1 MDKPTMDKMQNAG
14 DMQSVEDVCAGLSG
28 ADFYSC
34 EEAVKRLNE
43 YLDHQLTEAEAIV
56 VMRHLEICRPCLRR
70 FTFEQTLVVSLRQKA
85 NASSMPPTLRHKLHL
100 LLLTKEQ
107 L

>member
-1 MDKPTMDKMQNAG
+1 MGKLTMDNTQNAG
-14 DMQSVEDVCAGLSG
+14 KMQSAEDVCAGLSG

-34 EEAVKRLNE
+34 EEAIKRLNE
-43 YLDHQLTEAEAIV
+43 YLDHQLSPAEAIV

-85 NASSMPPTLRHKLHL
+85 NASAMPSALRDKLHL
-100 LLLTKEQ
+100 LLVAKGH
-107 L
+107 

>member
-1 MDKPTMDKMQNAG
+1 MDKMQNVAEAQAG
-14 DMQSVEDVCAGLSG
+14 EIQSDDDVCAGLSG

-43 YLDHQLTEAEAIV
+43 YLDHQLSAAEAVV

-70 FTFEQTLVVSLRQKA
+70 FTFEQTLVVSLRQKV
-85 NASSMPPTLRHKLHL
+85 NASAMPSALRDKLHL
-100 LLLTKEQ
+100 LLVAKEH
-107 L
+107 